1 MDNKKVLNYK
11 EVALR
16 AGVSHSTLKKIM
28 CGVRRASPKTA
39 IKLEEATGIEAAAW
53 MLPERYNL
61 RKKYKE
67 LKVRMECG
75 ECSR

>member
-1 MDNKKVLNYK
+1 MMKTKKILNYK
-11 EVALR
+11 AMALK

-39 IKLEEATGIEAAAW
+39 LKLEEATGIEAAAW

-61 RKKYKE
+61 RGKFE
-67 LKVRMECG
+67 QLKAGIERHESC
-75 ECSR
+75 